1 MHDRTEPTTPEEVRL
16 RLMLSQRQREIE
28 RLRAGLREI
37 MGTPGMPDAYYRNRA
52 KSILE
57 GRPDV

>member
-1 MHDRTEPTTPEEVRL
+1 
-16 RLMLSQRQREIE
+16 MLSQRQREIE